1 MEYSHQDE
9 SPRTLNVAAIK
20 NRPLIPRAVLIS
32 EIRSFIHISFGV
44 NYIVRRFI
52 SLYPYPMDYIV
63 RLYIGLYRSNS
74 CLAPAARGTH
84 PRCRASGVLRLRR

>member
-1 MEYSHQDE
+1 MINLYSAIIIIHKPYPTFVN
-9 SPRTLNVAAIK
+9 SPSRINIG
-20 NRPLIPRAVLIS
+20 R
-32 EIRSFIHISFGV
+32 EIRSFIPIDLSEF
-44 NYIVRRFI
+44 NSRFI
-52 SLYPYPMDYIV
+52 SLYPLYPTDYIV